1 MIDSNTFNTEE
12 DIFSLISKLKE
23 RVSSIESVCGHSL
36 RTVQIRN
43 EISRREALLVYNNP
57 KARSVSRNVPL
68 N

>member
-1 MIDSNTFNTEE
+1 MIDSNIFNTEE
-12 DIFSLISKLKE
+12 DISIVISKLKE

-57 KARSVSRNVPL
+57 RVRSVTHNVGL
-68 N
+68 I